1 MYMLYMFDSL
11 IADPLI
17 FYPCFNWY
25 CVRSLKKTANG
36 THLLNEYNCL
46 CLQMNPIDGHL
57 NFLLYNWKREV
68 SLIKTPLKK
77 IQLSGV
83 GF

>member
-1 MYMLYMFDSL
+1 
-11 IADPLI
+11 
-17 FYPCFNWY
+17 
-25 CVRSLKKTANG
+25 
-36 THLLNEYNCL
+36 
-46 CLQMNPIDGHL
+46 MNPIVGHL